1 MTYHTLVT
9 IIAGACTILAII
21 ICGLLAATH
30 LFKFRRPD
38 EQKQ

>member
-1 MTYHTLVT
+1 MTYHTLIT
-9 IIAGACTILAII
+9 IIAGACAAVALI
-21 ICGLLAATH
+21 ICSLLALTH

>member
-1 MTYHTLVT
+1 MTYHTLIT
-9 IIAGACTILAII
+9 IIAGACAAIALI
-21 ICGLLAATH
+21 ICGLLGLAQ